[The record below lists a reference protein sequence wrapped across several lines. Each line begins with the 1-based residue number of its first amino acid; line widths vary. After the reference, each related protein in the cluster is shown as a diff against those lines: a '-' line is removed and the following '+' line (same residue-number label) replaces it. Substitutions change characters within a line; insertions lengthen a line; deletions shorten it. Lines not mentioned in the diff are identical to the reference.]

1 MCGSSPDPIPAPPP
15 TAPTKPPK
23 FGSGALFGIS
33 KDGNQELLIN
43 KNNFQNLGT
52 RSLQISKNGKP
63 LSHSKSSASPTKT
76 ASVNKNP
83 YLIGKM
89 TSPLDIVVAEGR
101 NPKGILNSK

>member
-15 TAPTKPPK
+15 TAPSSAPK

-43 KNNFQNLGT
+43 KSNFQNLGT
-52 RSLQISKNGKP
+52 RSLQISKKGKP
-63 LSHSKSSASPTKT
+63 LSPSKSSPSASPTKT

-89 TSPLDIVVAEGR
+89 TSPLDIVIA
-101 NPKGILNSK
+101 KDTILREYK